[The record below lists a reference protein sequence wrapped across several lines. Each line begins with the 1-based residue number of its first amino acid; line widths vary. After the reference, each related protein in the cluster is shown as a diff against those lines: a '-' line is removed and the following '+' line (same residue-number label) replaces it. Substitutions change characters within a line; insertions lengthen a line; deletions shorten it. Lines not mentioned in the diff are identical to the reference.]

1 MSHPLLAIVIATAYA
16 VVFIFALALCVAA
29 AKRPPV
35 ASRTDR
41 LLGGDTDH
49 LESGLLRVMDDDP
62 TPSGRRHRNGL

>member
-16 VVFIFALALCVAA
+16 VVFIFVLALCVAA

-41 LLGGDTDH
+41 LLNDELPDRLFVT
-49 LESGLLRVMDDDP
+49 LDP
-62 TPSGRRHRNGL
+62 MAGPPAERRRA